1 MYSYPI
7 HLYSLAIKPR
17 YKELVVLV
25 SKACL
30 EMKKAPQG
38 GPAIKYGHTTEPA
51 AGKSGRIIK
60 RPQVPPYQLTN

>member
-1 MYSYPI
+1 MSSYPI

-30 EMKKAPQG
+30 EMKKAPAG
-38 GPAIKYGHTTEPA
+38 GTSHQVWPYYGARRGEEW
-51 AGKSGRIIK
+51 
-60 RPQVPPYQLTN
+60 PQH